1 MKTLVLPVALAAGLL
16 GSAPLPRPGGPL
28 DGAPPRRRPP
38 ARRQVRR
45 GPRHPADAIHVSS
58 KTIPEVD
65 ISYFFT
71 KNFATELVLTV
82 PQEHDVTL
90 AGTKIGTFKE
100 LPPTLTAQWHFRPGQ
115 TVDPYVGLGLNL
127 TLISDVKLAGG
138 ALDLDTSSVGPAA
151 QAGVDFKVAKQCF
164 INLDVKVRADPQ
176 RREGRRHEGHHRE
189 GGSHAL
195 RRGRGLSLLSFGG
208 QPGPRSPF
216 SINPGGLP

>member
-1 MKTLVLPVALAAGLL
+1 MKTYVLPVALAAGLL
-16 GSAPLPRPGGPL
+16 GSAPLHAQEGPWMVRLRAVALQPADKSDAAPGI
-28 DGAPPRRRPP
+28 
-38 ARRQVRR
+38 
-45 GPRHPADAIHVSS
+45 PADAIHVSS

-71 KNFATELVLTV
+71 KNVATELVLTV

-127 TLISDVKLAGG
+127 TLISDVKLANG
-138 ALDLDTSSVGPAA
+138 ALDLDSSSVGPAA

-164 INLDVKVRADPQ
+164 INLDVKYVQIRSDVKAGGTKVTTVKVDPMLYGVGVGY
-176 RREGRRHEGHHRE
+176 R
-189 GGSHAL
+189 
-195 RRGRGLSLLSFGG
+195 F
-208 QPGPRSPF
+208 
-216 SINPGGLP
+216 